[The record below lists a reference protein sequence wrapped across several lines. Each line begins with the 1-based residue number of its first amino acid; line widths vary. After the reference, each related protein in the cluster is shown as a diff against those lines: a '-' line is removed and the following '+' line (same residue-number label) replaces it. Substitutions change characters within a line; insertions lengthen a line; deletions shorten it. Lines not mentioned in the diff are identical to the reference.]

1 MLTFVGLAAA
11 CVAAAQV
18 QGEDRSSYAPVA
30 LTEKFSEVM
39 ARMKSEKTA
48 VMKRQMD
55 LLQER
60 YDLRDDPAPGA
71 TMTRGKPVQR
81 GIRVRLAAGTSWEGL
96 AAMAPEEI
104 RNGNLFPQGFL
115 PLPHPNHPEGGMVF
129 PGFEIDELKKQEGRD
144 LSRFDMDFDLP
155 DHFLP
160 EFPAAIFLT
169 TRPDLGDV
177 SHGKLVT
184 ADNYYELFDGILNPK
199 QIEGL
204 RLLVTAFPQQQFNE
218 TSDRRSERPSRGV
231 SCFDCHANGH
241 TNGATH
247 LSGDARPQEVRH
259 RIDTPTLRGVYIQR
273 LFGSQRALKTVEDFT
288 EFE

>member
-11 CVAAAQV
+11 CVTAAQV

-60 YDLRDDPAPGA
+60 YDLRDDPAPGV

-81 GIRVRLAAGTSWEGL
+81 GIRVRLTAGTSWEGL

-169 TRPDLGDV
+169 TPPTTTMNCL
-177 SHGKLVT
+177 
-184 ADNYYELFDGILNPK
+184 
-199 QIEGL
+199 
-204 RLLVTAFPQQQFNE
+204 TAF
-218 TSDRRSERPSRGV
+218 SIRSKSR
-231 SCFDCHANGH
+231 DCG
-241 TNGATH
+241 
-247 LSGDARPQEVRH
+247 
-259 RIDTPTLRGVYIQR
+259 
-273 LFGSQRALKTVEDFT
+273 FW
-288 EFE
+288 